1 MKTQLDWVQ
10 NEGIVR
16 PRCCTKWKITNARFL
31 AWEPETCRTCIY
43 RHKLSS
49 DSGLKTGSGPALC
62 VDTSSMIFFECRHSS
77 MIPDHGLW
85 KLVDCRLKMDLLDRG
100 FSEFLLSNKGPPSVP
115 CNGPCYV
122 LFRTRSTTSCY
133 SFRVCFHFCSKHQIS
148 PQQAHP
154 SDEMI
159 RVGNNAVYR
168 VLIELQTLE
177 AWSGLNSNLPFGNN
191 LFHVAAPGWVS
202 FFGGNIAPRPWSL
215 FL

>member
-1 MKTQLDWVQ
+1 MLDPWRGSPKHV
-10 NEGIVR
+10 
-16 PRCCTKWKITNARFL
+16 F
-31 AWEPETCRTCIY
+31 RTCIY

-77 MIPDHGLW
+77 MIPDRGLW

-133 SFRVCFHFCSKHQIS
+133 SFRVCFHFCSKQQIS

-159 RVGNNAVYR
+159 CVGNNAVCT
-168 VLIELQTLE
+168 VSL
-177 AWSGLNSNLPFGNN
+177 LNFKLWKLDQPEFE
-191 LFHVAAPGWVS
+191 PS
-202 FFGGNIAPRPWSL
+202 FWK
-215 FL
+215 